1 MIVAIGTDHGGFA
14 LKERVMRAVTAL
26 GHEVHDCGAEKLEPG
41 DDFPDYAELVAQAIR
56 SGRAERGILL
66 CGSGVGISVAAN
78 KFSGVRAAIC
88 HDTYAA
94 RQGVEDDA
102 MNVLCLGGRVIGP
115 ELASELV
122 TAFLNAHFKA
132 FERYERRLQKVTA
145 IEHAMRESGTL
156 ERPTR
161 PTRS

>member
-14 LKERVMRAVTAL
+14 LKERVLRVVAAS
-26 GHEVHDCGAEKLEPG
+26 GHEPLDCGAMTLQP
-41 DDFPDYAELVAQAIR
+41 DDDYPDYAERVALAIAD
-56 SGRAERGILL
+56 GRAERGILI

-78 KFSGVRAAIC
+78 KFPEVRAAIC

-115 ELASELV
+115 ELAAELV
-122 TAFLNAHFKA
+122 QAFLGAAYKGLD
-132 FERYERRLQKVTA
+132 RYERRLTKVRR
-145 IEHAMRESGTL
+145 IEQG
-156 ERPTR
+156 
-161 PTRS
+161 